1 MGFGIRDEN
10 VRDSEYRN
18 LREGPIILNGDG
30 EAVLAVNGSATKTE
44 LELPFVID
52 PRVLPKGNVD

>member
-44 LELPFVID
+44 LPFVID